1 MRTSLELPDH
11 IFREVKALA
20 ARRGVPLKA
29 VLQAAVENELS
40 RKEGVEHRVKE
51 PLVRCKSKKPIRLTN
66 AEIEDLL
73 A

>member
-20 ARRGVPLKA
+20 ARLGVPLKA
-29 VLQAAVENELS
+29 VLQAAIENELS
-40 RKEGVEHRVKE
+40 RQAGVEQRVSG
-51 PLVRCKSKKPIRLTN
+51 PLVRCKGKKPIRLTN
-66 AEIEDLL
+66 TEIEDIL